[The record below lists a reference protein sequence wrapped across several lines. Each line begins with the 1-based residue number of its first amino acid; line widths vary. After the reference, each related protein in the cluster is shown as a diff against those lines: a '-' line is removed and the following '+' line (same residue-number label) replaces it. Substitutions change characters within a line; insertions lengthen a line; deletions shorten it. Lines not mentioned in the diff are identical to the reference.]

1 MQTREQI
8 AHRARILPKHRPE
21 PADFVKI
28 IDHPLPYVDRLDA
41 RDIDLIELIV
51 VHCTETPS
59 LAIAR
64 AFGEIAHY
72 ASGTGNSG
80 HYYIDRD
87 GRIEQYVPIERIAHH
102 TRGYNPTSIGIELV
116 NSGRHPD
123 WLHSDHQQMT
133 EAYPT
138 AQIDA
143 LLHLIADLR
152 VRCAQ
157 LTGIAGHEDLDLTEV
172 DATDDPNVK
181 VRRKRDPGPLFPW
194 DRVVDSS
201 GLKRWMAGR

>member
-1 MQTREQI
+1 
-8 AHRARILPKHRPE
+8 
-21 PADFVKI
+21 VKI

-41 RDIDLIELIV
+41 RNIDLIELIV
-51 VHCTETPS
+51 VHCTETPN

-72 ASGTGNSG
+72 ASATGNSG
-80 HYYIDRD
+80 HYYVDRD
-87 GRIEQYVPIERIAHH
+87 GCIERYVPIDRIAHH

-123 WLHSDHQQMT
+123 WLHSHHQQMT
-133 EAYPT
+133 EAYPQ

-143 LLHLIADLR
+143 LMVLIGDLR
-152 VRCAQ
+152 ERCPRLAE
-157 LTGIAGHEDLDLTEV
+157 IAGHEDLDLTEV

-194 DRVVDSS
+194 DEVVAAS
-201 GLKRWMAGR
+201 GLKRRMADR

>member
-1 MQTREQI
+1 M
-8 AHRARILPKHRPE
+8 
-21 PADFVKI
+21 I
-28 IDHPLPYVDRLDA
+28 IDNPLPYIDRLQSRGIDQ
-41 RDIDLIELIV
+41 IDLIVL
-51 VHCTETPS
+51 HCTETPS

-64 AFGEIAHY
+64 AFGEIEHY

-102 TRGYNPTSIGIELV
+102 TRGYNPNSIGIELV
-116 NSGRHPD
+116 NRGRHPD
-123 WLHSDHQQMT
+123 WLHSRHQQMT

-143 LLHLIADLR
+143 LLDLIAELR
-152 VRCAQ
+152 QRCPRLAA
-157 LTGIAGHEDLDLTEV
+157 IAGHEDLDQTEV
-172 DATDDPNVK
+172 EATDDPNVK

-194 DRVVDSS
+194 SEVLAAS
-201 GLKRWMAGR
+201 GLERRVGEPV

>member
-1 MQTREQI
+1 M
-8 AHRARILPKHRPE
+8 
-21 PADFVKI
+21 I
-28 IDHPLPYVDRLDA
+28 IDNPLPYVDRLEI
-41 RDIDLIELIV
+41 RLIEQIELIV

-116 NSGRHPD
+116 NRGRHPD
-123 WLHSDHQQMT
+123 WLHSHHQQMT
-133 EAYPT
+133 EAYPQ

-143 LLHLIADLR
+143 LVELVIGLR
-152 VRCAQ
+152 LRCPR
-157 LTGIAGHEDLDLTEV
+157 LTDIAGHEDLDLTEV
-172 DATDDPNVK
+172 EATDDPDVK

-194 DRVVDSS
+194 DEVVAAI
-201 GLKRWMAGR
+201 GITRRMAGN

>member
-1 MQTREQI
+1 MQTREQF

-41 RDIDLIELIV
+41 RDIDLIDLIV
-51 VHCTETPS
+51 LHCTETPS

-72 ASGTGNSG
+72 GSGTGNSG

-123 WLHSDHQQMT
+123 WLHSHHQLMT
-133 EAYPT
+133 EAYPA

-143 LLHLIADLR
+143 LLALIFDLKL
-152 VRCAQ
+152 RCPRLAR
-157 LTGIAGHEDLDLTEV
+157 IAGHEDLDLTEV
-172 DATDDPNVK
+172 DATDDPSVK

-194 DRVVDSS
+194 GEVGAAS
-201 GLKRWMAGR
+201 GLTRWMGDR